1 MFKQGRHAE
10 TTLVIC
16 VILSITLLI
25 AERSNQYTNLIKGQ
39 LSVIFTPVYYMAHVP
54 SEFILN
60 MKERLV
66 SHKELLEEN
75 KRLSLEKLQLK
86 GMLQKFTALKQE
98 NQRLRLMLK
107 SSEKVSDKLL
117 VAELL
122 HATNEPGTQQFV
134 LNQGSNQS
142 VYVGQ
147 AVIDANG
154 IIGQVLNVNKFNS
167 RVLLITDIEHAIP
180 VEILRNNY
188 RAIAVGMG
196 NKEYLELT
204 NVPNTTDIIIGDMLV
219 TSGLGKRFP
228 SGYPVGK
235 VIFIDKNPALPFAK
249 IIVEPMAKINQ
260 VREVLLIWPG
270 SKVSFNKDQDTVGDE
285 SLSTLNN
292 KNNETKSAVNN
303 LNKVIKKSKIDT
315 VQSEPTTQF
324 SERTATFKTEL
335 NFQNAIQDDVEEVRV
350 NINNS
355 SIDGT

>member
-1 MFKQGRHAE
+1 MRRIE
-10 TTLVIC
+10 TTLAIC
-16 VILSITLLI
+16 VVLSIALLLV
-25 AERSNQYTNLIKGQ
+25 ERSNQYVNVVKGHI
-39 LSVIFTPVYYMAHVP
+39 SVIFAPVYYIAQTP
-54 SEFILN
+54 SQVLFSLQ
-60 MKERLV
+60 ERLV
-66 SHKELLEEN
+66 SYNKLLEEN
-75 KRLSLEKLQLK
+75 KQLQLEKLQLK
-86 GMLQKFTALKQE
+86 GMLQGFTSLKQE

-122 HATNEPGTQQFV
+122 QATNEPGTQQFV
-134 LNQGSNQS
+134 LNQGAEQA

-154 IIGQVLNVNKFNS
+154 IIGQVVSVNQFNS

-204 NVPNTTDIIIGDMLV
+204 NIPNTADVIIGDVLV

-260 VREVLLIWPG
+260 VREVLLVWPG
-270 SKVSFNKDQDTVGDE
+270 SKVSYNQAREIEIEKEKDVMSDDTF
-285 SLSTLNN
+285 STLPKAIN
-292 KNNETKSAVNN
+292 KPDKIV
-303 LNKVIKKSKIDT
+303 KIIKKNELDA
-315 VQSEPTTQF
+315 VQSENRESDPPSSTH
-324 SERTATFKTEL
+324 SDIEEVGANTATT
-335 NFQNAIQDDVEEVRV
+335 
-350 NINNS
+350 S
-355 SIDGT
+355 GGT